1 MDDSSKLT
9 RAQRQQIIFKF
20 LKGTPDPLY
29 DVIETKHGKYIVKPK
44 PIEVEEEEAV
54 HEEQVETQE
63 EESSDES
70 EDYELPPPPPPRKKA
85 SKHLASKQANKQTPN
100 KRTKQDARRILNA
113 LTSII
118 NSSDYSDSDSD
129 DDEDES
135 YSNQRAPPI
144 IEPNNFNPQQLSF
157 RRRRLVF

>member
-44 PIEVEEEEAV
+44 QIEVEEEESV
-54 HEEQVETQE
+54 HEEQADTQE

-70 EDYELPPPPPPRKKA
+70 SESIPPPPPPRK
-85 SKHLASKQANKQTPN
+85 QTYYKRTSS
-100 KRTKQDARRILNA
+100 KRTKQDARRILDA
-113 LTSII
+113 LTSLI
-118 NSSDYSDSDSD
+118 NSSDYSDD
-129 DDEDES
+129 DES
-135 YSNQRAPPI
+135 YSNQRAPPM

-157 RRRRLVF
+157 HRRRLVF